1 MQPPPKLVPFV
12 DRFCCCN
19 YSHFEPEP
27 ISESPSNLHLL
38 WLRTPQTIQ
47 APYPASIP
55 ASYQMSQM
63 AYAAPVAAP
72 RVIKEVADKDRRSR
86 MAYSTYH
93 QEPKKGGAG
102 GAYTWGTAG
111 DVFLVRMLGRRF
123 QYVPVAACS
132 SYVLQHFKLSLRCL
146 YVVYMFRIQ
155 LQWQEDSSMLEL
167 RQDYDPTTVQAIES
181 KVTTTPTPVS
191 QTVAA
196 ATPFT
201 GNISSA
207 QQFPSLGSSGQPQ
220 PSSPWAAAPASIK
233 EIGR

>member
-1 MQPPPKLVPFV
+1 
-12 DRFCCCN
+12 
-19 YSHFEPEP
+19 
-27 ISESPSNLHLL
+27 
-38 WLRTPQTIQ
+38 
-47 APYPASIP
+47 
-55 ASYQMSQM
+55 MSQM

-181 KVTTTPTPVS
+181 KVTTAPTPVS

>member
-1 MQPPPKLVPFV
+1 
-12 DRFCCCN
+12 
-19 YSHFEPEP
+19 
-27 ISESPSNLHLL
+27 
-38 WLRTPQTIQ
+38 
-47 APYPASIP
+47 
-55 ASYQMSQM
+55 MSQM

-123 QYVPVAACS
+123 QLLH
-132 SYVLQHFKLSLRCL
+132 VLQHFKLSLRCL
-146 YVVYMFRIQ
+146 YVVYTLSTCSEFNYSGKKIAAYS
-155 LQWQEDSSMLEL
+155 SSMLEL

-181 KVTTTPTPVS
+181 KVTTAPTPVS

-233 EIGR
+233 EIGRWRWE

>member
-1 MQPPPKLVPFV
+1 
-12 DRFCCCN
+12 
-19 YSHFEPEP
+19 
-27 ISESPSNLHLL
+27 
-38 WLRTPQTIQ
+38 
-47 APYPASIP
+47 
-55 ASYQMSQM
+55 MSQM

-123 QYVPVAACS
+123 QLLH
-132 SYVLQHFKLSLRCL
+132 VLQHFNLSLRCL
-146 YVVYMFRIQ
+146 YVVHTLSLRCVYVVYMFRIQ
-155 LQWQEDSSMLEL
+155 LQWQEDSSSMLEL

-181 KVTTTPTPVS
+181 KVTTAPTPVS